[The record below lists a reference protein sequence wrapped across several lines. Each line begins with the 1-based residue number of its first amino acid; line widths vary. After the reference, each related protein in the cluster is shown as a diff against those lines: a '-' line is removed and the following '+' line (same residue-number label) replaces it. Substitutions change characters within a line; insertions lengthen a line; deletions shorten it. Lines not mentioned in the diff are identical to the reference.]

1 MPYSIQKSG
10 SGYKV
15 EGPGGKHYS
24 KHAQSKAMATRQ
36 MRALYASES
45 RTGAFK
51 SGASHQ

>member
-1 MPYSIQKSG
+1 MPYSIEKSG

-24 KHAQSKAMATRQ
+24 KHAQTKAKATAQ
-36 MRALYASES
+36 MRALYAAES

-51 SGASHQ
+51 QGADHR